1 MGIQIAR
8 VRVHYTPLPEWLASQ
23 TCPIYGTLLDGRDMY
38 EVLSNSPKDGL
49 TGEAGPIIVMGNE
62 GNGISEDVRALIT
75 HAIRIPSYP
84 PAILG
89 ETAHLSESQFCHV

>member
-1 MGIQIAR
+1 
-8 VRVHYTPLPEWLASQ
+8 
-23 TCPIYGTLLDGRDMY
+23 MY

-84 PAILG
+84 PDAETSESLNVSIATAIVL
-89 ETAHLSESQFCHV
+89 AAFRRHLS